1 MGEARCSDTAQ
12 ERLPNGHSERLA
24 DASGLRCGQ
33 TEIRHDGTL
42 VVFESVQT
50 LSPLSAE
57 RGRRLYNAQ
66 TAHLGMRRDPW
77 SGHTQHTCACFARSA
92 RAPGTRARELS
103 RALLRANFERGAKQC
118 RCPCGVG
125 ALWQP
130 ETFLRTAFGVS
141 APVGLAWRDGGWT
154 RQNCNARWA
163 PGNYGAGCAFAKRTP
178 RARLGQA
185 QRASRMASSRL
196 SISGQG
202 IASGCSSSS

>member
-1 MGEARCSDTAQ
+1 MEHFRKRCWTFLARLKGAG
-12 ERLPNGHSERLA
+12 LPLFGSVRP
-24 DASGLRCGQ
+24 SGRQ
-33 TEIRHDGTL
+33 Q
-42 VVFESVQT
+42 S

-57 RGRRLYNAQ
+57 RGHRLYNAQ

-103 RALLRANFERGAKQC
+103 KALLRANFERGEKQC

-141 APVGLAWRDGGWT
+141 APVGLAWQDGGWT

-163 PGNYGAGCAFAKRTP
+163 PGNYGAGCPVHFPDTP
-178 RARLGQA
+178 HEGR
-185 QRASRMASSRL
+185 
-196 SISGQG
+196 SGAEG
-202 IASGCSSSS
+202 FPDG